1 MMIPTITPGVLGAL
15 NGFVVPESLVK
26 GIDLPEALKTIS
38 VEGRIPNFADTG
50 NHWAGDTINKA
61 VERGLLNGVSE
72 REFAPKSNLTL
83 EQTLVGFNNVFLKN
97 NMIQMK
103 VKREYLENRL
113 NEYLKNESWSTLA
126 VVQTLGNTDLETI
139 EKIAQKP
146 QVLKQ
151 TITRGELADYLLKL
165 TGDILDAKDMTPE
178 EFCKTYGFMV
188 GDADGNFSAERV
200 LKRAELAAILLRV
213 DNELM
218 SSDDREAGPE
228 QQNIN

>member
-1 MMIPTITPGVLGAL
+1 MEFQKENLHQNQIL
-15 NGFVVPESLVK
+15 
-26 GIDLPEALKTIS
+26 
-38 VEGRIPNFADTG
+38 
-50 NHWAGDTINKA
+50 HWN
-61 VERGLLNGVSE
+61 RHGL
-72 REFAPKSNLTL
+72 
-83 EQTLVGFNNVFLKN
+83 
-97 NMIQMK
+97 
-103 VKREYLENRL
+103 
-113 NEYLKNESWSTLA
+113 
-126 VVQTLGNTDLETI
+126 D
-139 EKIAQKP
+139 
-146 QVLKQ
+146 LKQ